1 MTTTKSRQEHHA
13 YETEN
18 AVANIKQVG
27 VKAKTEGQ
35 V

>member
-1 MTTTKSRQEHHA
+1 MAPRKSRQEHHT

-18 AVANIKQVG
+18 AVANIEILG
-27 VKAKTEGQ
+27 VKAKIDEQ